1 MVRNR
6 GWLVAGLLSVG
17 LVGATSCKKED
28 KAPAASGDKADPK
41 APPTAEKPVAPAGM
55 PATQKI
61 AAAAGG
67 EDLAL
72 LPVDSE
78 IVMGLN
84 FAQLQQSSLWK
95 QFVEPMMMKGDFQ
108 TKLTEFKTKCG
119 FDPLSAVKT
128 VSIGM
133 KGVGAPKPDGVIV
146 IHGAEKAKVM
156 DCFEKMKAEA
166 KKDAEISQDG
176 DVITIKPKQGG
187 DPVAFSFVNDTTA
200 VMVMGANANKDGI
213 KAAAAGTSTLKTS
226 AAFVEMYSKINTQ
239 DSLWLLMNGNS
250 KAFDKAAAMGFKPK
264 AVFGSVNV
272 TDGLTVD
279 FRMRL
284 DSADQATQIAQMG
297 KSQAAGAASM
307 FDKLDIV
314 NDGSDVKVSIAL
326 SNAKLQSLI
335 KQFGG
340 MMGGMGGGMGGMGA
354 P

>member
-17 LVGATSCKKED
+17 LIGLASCKKED
-28 KAPAASGDKADPK
+28 KAPAASGSGDTKVDPK
-41 APPTAEKPVAPAGM
+41 ATAEKPAPPAGV
-55 PATQKI
+55 PSTSKVSPTAT
-61 AAAAGG
+61 GD
-67 EDLAL
+67 DLSL

-78 IVMGLN
+78 VVMGLN
-84 FAQLQQSSLWK
+84 FSQLQQSQLFK
-95 QFVEPMMMKGDFQ
+95 QFVEPLMMKGDFQ
-108 TKLTEFKTKCG
+108 TKLNEFKTQCG
-119 FDPLSAVKT
+119 FDPLQAVKT

-133 KGVGAPKPDGVIV
+133 KGIGATKPDGVIV
-146 IHGAEKAKVM
+146 VHGAEKAKVM

-166 KKDAEISQDG
+166 KKDAEVTRDG
-176 DVITIKPKQGG
+176 DIIIIKSNKGG
-187 DPVAFSFVNDTTA
+187 DTVAFQFVNDTTA
-200 VMVMGANANKDGI
+200 LMVMGANATKDGI
-213 KAAAAGTSTLKTS
+213 KAAAAGTSTLKSS
-226 AAFVEMYSKINTQ
+226 AAFVEMYSKINIQ
-239 DSLWLLMNGNS
+239 DSMWLLMNGNS

-264 AVFGSVNV
+264 AVFGSLNV
-272 TDGLTVD
+272 TDGLTLD
-279 FRMRL
+279 LRMRL

-314 NDGSDVKVSIAL
+314 SDGADVKVSIAL

-340 MMGGMGGGMGGMGA
+340 LLGGMGGMGSMGG

>member
-17 LVGATSCKKED
+17 LLGASSCKKED
-28 KAPAASGDKADPK
+28 KAPTPSGDQKTDPK
-41 APPTAEKPVAPAGM
+41 VDPTTAEKPVPGGVKATTTPLPAVNGD
-55 PATQKI
+55 
-61 AAAAGG
+61 
-67 EDLAL
+67 DLSL
-72 LPVDSE
+72 LPLDSE

-84 FAQLQQSSLWK
+84 FSQLQQSQLWK

-108 TKLTEFKTKCG
+108 AKLGEFKTKCG
-119 FDPLSAVKT
+119 FDPLAAVKT

-146 IHGAEKAKVM
+146 IHGAQKAQVM
-156 DCFEKMKAEA
+156 GCFEKMKDEA
-166 KKDAEISQDG
+166 KKDAEITQDG
-176 DVITIKPKQGG
+176 DVVTIKSNKG
-187 DPVAFSFVNDTTA
+187 DTVAFSFVNDSTA
-200 VMVMGANANKDGI
+200 LMVIGANANKQGVMS
-213 KAAAAGTSTLKTS
+213 AAAGTSALKTS
-226 AAFVEMYSKINTQ
+226 PAFVEMYAKINTQ

-250 KAFDKAAAMGFKPK
+250 KAFDKAAQMGFKPK
-264 AVFGSVNV
+264 AVFGSINV

-314 NDGSDVKVSIAL
+314 NDGADVKVSIAL

-340 MMGGMGGGMGGMGA
+340 MMGGMGGGMGT